1 MNHHLRQARA
11 ADMDILAGMAAR
23 SQTGPWSA
31 GQLLDSLKAGHAIT
45 VLEQDGHPI
54 GFAVV
59 QVALDEAELLEIVID
74 HPHQR
79 HGWAR
84 RLLDH
89 LQRQLRQQGV
99 NRLLLEVREGN
110 LPALSLYRQYGLTE
124 FGRRRGYY
132 PAAGGRE
139 DAILMDMPI

>member
-1 MNHHLRQARA
+1 MNHQLRQARA